1 MRRSVAHQLDE
12 DGGLTIFLKVD
23 YKVILLVVVVFDVL
37 HFSINELF
45 RSLTS

>member
-1 MRRSVAHQLDE
+1 VAHQLDE